1 MNVDVTSA
9 SAGFLLGSA
18 VITFLARWIFATKND
33 LVKAKD
39 AAIEEAKKILGAHV
53 TQESEDLRRLFDK
66 LDKMADGMADLRVK
80 VAELRYSR
88 GQQPGDRPPG
98 SDSSTFPRVR

>member
-1 MNVDVTSA
+1 MIDLPSA
-9 SAGFLLGSA
+9 AAGFALGSGVLA
-18 VITFLARWIFATKND
+18 FLAKWIFATKSD
-33 LVKAKD
+33 LGKAKD
-39 AAIEEAKKILGAHV
+39 QAIEEAKKLLGAHV